1 MTDIADSTRLGLVE
15 VVKRHDPNGNL
26 ATIAEVLTETN
37 QILQDAIWRESNDI
51 WSNKVVRRSI
61 LPAGTWRKFNRG
73 VAVESSGVVEV
84 VDTIGL
90 LEARAENDI
99 EIINSFRDPKQ
110 ARMDEARAFIE
121 GLSQEMAATLIYG
134 NALTAPEEFTGFAP
148 RLGALAA
155 STNVINQ
162 GGTGGDTSS
171 IFVVTWGPDTVHMI
185 YPRNSSAGLEHK
197 DLGEIDAF
205 DGSYQRFR
213 AYADLFRWRAGLV
226 VRHPRAIGRLAN
238 IEVSGTSNIF
248 DEDNLITILNRM
260 VTGPGTRIY
269 ANTEVITAMELRLKD
284 KTNVFYSR
292 EDGLA
297 PGFNLRFK
305 GFPVRKCDEIVSTET
320 AVA

>member
-1 MTDIADSTRLGLVE
+1 MTDIGDSTRLGLVE

-37 QILQDAIWRESNDI
+37 TILQDAVWREANDI

-73 VAVESSGVVEV
+73 VAVEASGVLEV

-90 LEARAENDI
+90 LEARAENDV

-134 NALTAPEEFTGFAP
+134 NALTAPEEFTGLSP

-155 STNVINQ
+155 SSNVINQ
-162 GGTGGDTSS
+162 GGSGGDTSS
-171 IFVVTWGPDTVHMI
+171 IFIVTWGPDSVYMI
-185 YPRNSSAGLEHK
+185 YPRGSSAGLEHK

-205 DGSYQRFR
+205 DSSYNRFR

-226 VRHPRAIGRLAN
+226 VKHPRCIGRLAN

-269 ANTEVITAMELRLKD
+269 ANTDVITAMELRLKD

-292 EDGLA
+292 DDGLA

-305 GFPVRKCDEIVSTET
+305 GFPVRKVDEIVNTET